1 MRPANQQPHRSQF
14 VICHD
19 WTIDRT
25 PRDLAINARLRK
37 IRYRMASI
45 TDFGLPAL
53 QRCFDGL
60 ELHEHSGPD
69 DVTVNYHSYR
79 GLLAYFVQTEH
90 CIYAREADARECLRR
105 LLKYNLTWG
114 MLCPGMVFIP
124 ILALGNYFTQ
134 KRSITRQMR
143 AKTTS
148 SVSPDSK

>member
-1 MRPANQQPHRSQF
+1 MG
-14 VICHD
+14 
-19 WTIDRT
+19 
-25 PRDLAINARLRK
+25 
-37 IRYRMASI
+37 SI

-60 ELHEHSGPD
+60 DLHEHPAPD
-69 DVTVNYHSYR
+69 DVTVTYHSYR

-90 CIYAREADARECLRR
+90 CLHAPESDARKCLNR

-134 KRSITRQMR
+134 RQSIRRQMK
-143 AKTTS
+143 AKAKSPAS
-148 SVSPDSK
+148 SNSK